1 MEKLDLKDRK
11 ILYQLDLDSRQSFS
25 SIGRKVGLSKDI
37 VASRVK
43 KLQEKGIIV
52 RFNTLID
59 EFKLGFT
66 SLRFYL
72 NYQYITPEIKK
83 EIIDHFASFKHT
95 EIVATLEGSID
106 QNIFMIGKNVTEI
119 YSFCVFFISTQ
130 GLKFFVNKY
139 SLSGISNHKT
149 GVGTC

>member
-37 VASRVK
+37 VTSRVK
-43 KLQEKGIIV
+43 KLQEKGVIV

-59 EFKLGFT
+59 EFRLGFI

-72 NYQYITPEIKK
+72 NYQYITPKIQK
-83 EIIDHFASFKHT
+83 EIIDHFASFKYT
-95 EIVATLEGSID
+95 EIVVTLEGSID
-106 QNIFMIGKNVTEI
+106 QNIFMMGKNVTEI
-119 YSFCVFFISTQ
+119 YSFWQIQWESSHT
-130 GLKFFVNKY
+130 
-139 SLSGISNHKT
+139 SP
-149 GVGTC
+149 